1 MARVNRSDEVGQSP
15 GSGPLAGAGAAERPV
30 PASAAMTSSTSA
42 GQGAELLQPIELGRI
57 TLRNRIAMSAM
68 TRSRTPGGVPNELN
82 ALYYRQRASAG
93 IIFAESTAVSP
104 YGIGIINTPGIFTD
118 EQAEGWRRVTDGVH
132 AEGGRIFLQ
141 LWHCGQI
148 SHPSMLP
155 GGATP
160 VGPSAIA
167 LNGTVRTEMGRVPI
181 GVPRALELEEI
192 PGIID
197 EYRQAAVRAMQ
208 AGFDGVEVHAANG
221 YLLDQFL
228 RDSTNRRT
236 DRYGGPPENRMRLL
250 LEITA
255 AVCEIWGADRVGVRL
270 SPTNPSVF
278 GITDSD
284 PEGLFVAV
292 VDALDRLRIGFLDV
306 VEGATGNATD
316 QCPFDFGR
324 LRERFSGIYI
334 ANNRYTPA
342 SGNAAIREGRADMIA
357 FGRPFIANP
366 DLVERCAR
374 GLALSAVN
382 WETVYGGGE
391 RGYTDYPTSG
401 GSSAACPGS

>member
-1 MARVNRSDEVGQSP
+1 MALSTSPEP
-15 GSGPLAGAGAAERPV
+15 GSA
-30 PASAAMTSSTSA
+30 
-42 GQGAELLQPIELGRI
+42 LLQPIELRGM
-57 TLRNRIAMSAM
+57 TLRNRIVMSAM
-68 TRSRTPGGVPNELN
+68 TRCRTPGGIPNELN

-104 YGIGIINTPGIFTD
+104 HGIGIINSPGIFTD
-118 EQAEGWRRVTDGVH
+118 EQVEGWRRVTDGVH

-155 GGATP
+155 AGGRP

-167 LNGTVRTEMGRVPI
+167 LNGTVRTDFGRVPI
-181 GVPRALELEEI
+181 GVPHALELDEI

-197 EYRQAAVRAMQ
+197 EYRQAAVRAMR
-208 AGFDGVEVHAANG
+208 AGFDGVEVHAGNG
-221 YLLDQFL
+221 YLVDQFL

-236 DRYGGPPENRMRLL
+236 DRYGGPPQNRMRLL

-284 PEGLFVAV
+284 PEALFVPV
-292 VDALDRLRIGFLDV
+292 VDALDRLRIAFLDV

-324 LRERFSGIYI
+324 LRARFGGVYI

-342 SGNAAIREGRADMIA
+342 SGNAAVREGRADMIA

-382 WETVYGGGE
+382 WETVYGSGE

-401 GSSAACPGS
+401 GSSAARLGS